1 MKVLIVD
8 DEVIIRTGLSTVLPW
23 KERGF
28 ELLEPAASAEE
39 ALLRL
44 PLERPD
50 LILTDICMTG
60 ASGLELAAQALR
72 EYPELDIIVLSGYDE
87 FAYAQQAVRE
97 GVSEYLLKTSRPGEI
112 LDAADRARQ
121 RWLARKQRAQTS
133 ARESAAYR
141 EQLLARLLLGGG
153 EPDEE
158 LLRRAVAAH
167 PQLAGVGRGRLLQLW
182 RLAAVELP
190 SGAAAPGACAAAEG
204 VQAAGRIEASVARA
218 VAAARAAAAGE
229 PASAPAEEPADAGEL
244 AAALGCAVVPH
255 ERGGWLAAAAV
266 ETEQQLQPL
275 LRAGLR
281 RLAERGRPALAA
293 CGEAAADWSGFAR
306 ARQTALQA
314 FAFRH
319 LAARSGIVRY
329 DDVAGREGMRAVC
342 SPEEERSLIR
352 LLQAGGESELERGVD
367 ALLEQARAD
376 AQATPATM
384 TAWLYSL
391 LAAARR
397 SLERSAASIGR
408 ELPPMPEGASPAE
421 LEERP
426 REALLAELRL
436 LSLRWAELERG
447 GHSAVRQ
454 AAEYIR
460 ARLGESLTLQQVARS
475 LPMNPTYLS
484 ELFKRETGQTYLEYV
499 TRQRLERAKEL
510 LLQTPAKVASIASEV
525 GYEDAKY
532 FNKLFK
538 ADTGLT
544 PTEYRQLHE
553 R

>member
-8 DEVIIRTGLSTVLPW
+8 DEVIIRTGLRTVLPW

-72 EYPELDIIVLSGYDE
+72 DFPELDIIVLSGYDE

-121 RWLARKQRAQTS
+121 RWLERKQRAQTS

-141 EQLLARLLLGGG
+141 EQLLSRLLLGSG

-167 PQLAGVGRGRLLQLW
+167 PQLAGIGRGRLLQLW
-182 RLAAVELP
+182 RLAEAELP
-190 SGAAAPGACAAAEG
+190 DAAPSAARADADGME
-204 VQAAGRIEASVARA
+204 AAGRIEASVARA

-229 PASAPAEEPADAGEL
+229 PAPGPGEEPADAGAL
-244 AAALGCAVVPH
+244 ASALGCAVVPH
-255 ERGGWLAAAAV
+255 DRGGWLAAAAV
-266 ETEQQLQPL
+266 ETPQQLQPL

-293 CGEAAADWSGFAR
+293 CGEAAADWSGFAH

-314 FAFRH
+314 FAYRH
-319 LAARSGIVRY
+319 LAGRPGIVCY
-329 DDVAGREGMRAVC
+329 GDIAGREGMRAVC
-342 SPEEERSLIR
+342 APEEERSLIR
-352 LLQAGGESELERGVD
+352 LLQAGGDGELERGAD
-367 ALLEQARAD
+367 ALLAQARAD

-408 ELPPMPEGASPAE
+408 ELPPMPDGASPAE

>member
-72 EYPELDIIVLSGYDE
+72 DYPELDIIVLSGYDE

-112 LDAADRARQ
+112 LEAADRARL
-121 RWLARKQRAQTS
+121 RWQERKRRAQTS

-141 EQLLARLLLGGG
+141 EQLLSRLMLGSG

-158 LLRRAVAAH
+158 LLRRAIAAY
-167 PQLAGVGRGRLLQLW
+167 PQLSGVGRGRQLQLW
-182 RLAAVELP
+182 RLAAAELP
-190 SGAAAPGACAAAEG
+190 APSADGALAPGR
-204 VQAAGRIEASVARA
+204 VEASVARA

-229 PASAPAEEPADAGEL
+229 RTPSPAEEPADAVAL
-244 AAALGCAVVPH
+244 AASLGCPVVPDA
-255 ERGGWLAAAAV
+255 RAGWLAAAAV
-266 ETEQQLQPL
+266 ETPQQLQPL

-281 RLAERGRPALAA
+281 RLAERGRPAFAA
-293 CGEAAADWSGFAR
+293 CGEAAADWSGLGR
-306 ARQTALQA
+306 ARQTAFHA

-319 LAARSGIVRY
+319 LAARSGLVCH
-329 DDVAGREGMRAVC
+329 DDVAGRTGMRPVC
-342 SPEEERSLIR
+342 TPEEERGLIR
-352 LLQAGGESELERGVD
+352 LLQAGGEDELERGAD
-367 ALLEQARAD
+367 ALLELAQGD

-426 REALLAELRL
+426 REALIAELRL
-436 LSLRWAELERG
+436 LSRRWAEQGRG

-460 ARLGESLTLQQVARS
+460 AHLGESLTLQQVARS

-484 ELFKRETGQTYLEYV
+484 ELFKRETGQTYLEFV
-499 TRQRLERAKEL
+499 TRERLERAREL